1 MLFFVE
7 TSAVI
12 EYTLWFD
19 KSLCGI
25 WTETVTTFL
34 GFLKSKNVPVVIS
47 KTAFDEA
54 VREIPN
60 SINHLIDKLNPH
72 RRGQLRALMIN
83 KSRERFRKFH
93 SNVTVLS
100 LQGDVGAVNA
110 FYKSL
115 LNDKTTKAKLEQI
128 RQFKHRARILPED
141 SDMLI
146 LSEAISLV
154 KKNETH
160 FISKDE
166 DFCAFKDEI
175 KAKFDIS
182 IEPVQTLLTL
192 RDNL

>member
-7 TSAVI
+7 TSAAV

-19 KSLCGI
+19 KNLCGI

-34 GFLKSKNVPVVIS
+34 GFLKSKGLPVVIS
-47 KTAFDEA
+47 KTVHDEA

-60 SINHLIDKLNPH
+60 SVNHLIDKLRPH
-72 RRGQLRALMIN
+72 SRGQLRALMIN

-100 LQGDVGAVNA
+100 LQGDVAAVNT
-110 FYKSL
+110 FYKNL

-128 RQFKHRARILPED
+128 RQFKRRTRILPED
-141 SDMLI
+141 SDMFI

-154 KKNETH
+154 KKNETY

-166 DFCAFKDEI
+166 DFCAFKTEI
-175 KAKFDIS
+175 KTKFNVS

-192 RDNL
+192 KDRL